1 MNIPLL
7 VLSLYMIAMAV
18 TGYIRTGSPT
28 ALYIMGGIGLVTAI
42 MGWVVS
48 RGGLTNF
55 WIGFGW
61 TAVVMLL
68 VGFMAVKRISA
79 HADARPGSV
88 LIFASTA
95 AVALVVLFLLWRA
108 KPNA

>member
-1 MNIPLL
+1 MNTPLL
-7 VLSLYMIAMAV
+7 VLGLYMLAMAV
-18 TGYIRTGSPT
+18 TGYVRTGSPT
-28 ALYIMGGIGLVTAI
+28 ALYIMGGIGVVTAV
-42 MGWVVS
+42 MSWLVA

-61 TAVVMLL
+61 TAVVMLT

-95 AVALVVLFLLWRA
+95 IAALIVLYLLWRS
-108 KPNA
+108 KPSA